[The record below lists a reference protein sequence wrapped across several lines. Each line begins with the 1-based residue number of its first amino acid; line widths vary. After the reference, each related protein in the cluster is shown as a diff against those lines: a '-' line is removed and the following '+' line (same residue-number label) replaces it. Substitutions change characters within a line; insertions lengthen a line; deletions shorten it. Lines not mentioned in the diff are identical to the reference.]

1 MISAV
6 ARIVDDTQARI
17 RETIITHMPKEAE
30 ITRIEFEG
38 PRLAIY
44 VKNVGLLLEQSHIVT
59 EIVNLLHK
67 RVVIRSDPSIRLKET
82 EAERLIKGIVPT
94 EADIT
99 EINFDP
105 SLGEVVIEAKKPGLA
120 IGKDGSTLQE
130 IIKKTSWRPRVLR
143 APPLPSKIIASSR
156 HILHSE
162 SEERSRI
169 FRDVGERIFRPRL
182 AKTSSVFFTPLG
194 GFHEVGRS
202 AMLVETEESCVL
214 MDCGISAGAD
224 LPIYAYPRLD
234 SDEFEIEKLDAVII
248 SHAHLDHCG
257 LVPFLYKYGYDGPVY
272 CSEPTSVLMTLL
284 QLDYLDIFGKEGGHP
299 PYDQKDVREA
309 VLHTIP
315 VKYGVVT
322 DVAPDIK
329 LTLHNAGHIIGS
341 SIVHLH
347 IGEGLHNVVYS
358 VDWDTPVTVIDPDG
372 FVQIKKIGEL
382 VDALMLQHKPS
393 KGFVERTPNLEGW
406 KTFAFDP
413 ETYETRVVPI
423 TSFLRHPVT
432 EDLYEVRTTTGR
444 RVRVTG
450 SHNVFVARNGH
461 ITATPTRYLLKG
473 DYIIAARNIPR
484 LDHVQPIVELDERE
498 FHVFWNN
505 KINLR
510 SMLAQHATKV
520 ASSFPNNQREIMRW
534 IREHYERGA
543 YRTEIARKYHAK
555 ASRVRETFN
564 QLGIIDSPR
573 LKANL
578 PKRFEL
584 TPQFARFLG
593 YFASEGSTEGNTV
606 VVTNYSKEIRDDCI
620 STIQPLFDCSLFE
633 DNREVRFYSRSL
645 KKLLAVIGALGSA
658 YTKRVPPSI
667 LSGPDINVCEFLRG
681 YFVGDGSLR
690 IRSTGCSISA
700 NSKSEHLLQDV
711 AFLLLRIGV
720 PVTFDYNRTARMYG
734 INIYGMDGIRRFLDN
749 VKIEDW
755 SRALIAV
762 NPRMSK
768 SAYWDRT
775 PLKALSPILQAR
787 LAKTAY
793 KNAKSVGRGQLASLL
808 QFAERDDLRISS
820 SPFIY
825 DEVKDVRKVKPTR
838 PFVYDLSVSG
848 HENFLG
854 GSGFLFLHNT
864 GDFKFGRT
872 MLLEPATCS
881 FPRAETLIMESTY
894 GAPEDVMSDRET
906 VEGRLAQLVNETAEK
921 GGRVLIPTL
930 AVGRAQEIMLVL
942 NAYMKD
948 KRIKELPIFL
958 EGMISEATAIH
969 TAYPEYLSRDL
980 REQILYKDI
989 NPFQSDYF
997 TNVDHPSEREKI
1009 ATGPPCI
1016 VLATSGMMEG
1026 GPAIDYFRY
1035 MAPDEKNTLI
1045 FVSYQVEG
1053 TLGNRLKN
1061 GAREVSLMGRNGKV
1075 EAIKVNLR
1083 VDSVEGFSGH
1093 SDRNQLLGFLKRVSP
1108 RPSRVIMGHGE
1119 RRKTDLFAH
1128 QVSRILRLRT
1138 TAPDIM
1144 ETLRLR

>member
-1 MISAV
+1 M

-17 RETIITHMPKEAE
+17 RETIVTHMPKEAE

-44 VKNVGLLLEQSHIVT
+44 VKNVGLLLEQSYIVT

-67 RVVIRSDPSIRLKET
+67 RVVVRSDPSIRLKEI
-82 EAERLIKGIVPT
+82 ESERLIKGTVPA
-94 EADIT
+94 EADMT

-105 SLGEVVIEAKKPGLA
+105 SLGEVIIEAKKPGLA
-120 IGKDGSTLQE
+120 IGKDGITLQE

-169 FRDVGERIFRPRL
+169 FRDVGERIFRQRL

-202 AMLVETEESCVL
+202 AMLVETEESTVL
-214 MDCGISAGAD
+214 LDCGISAGAD

-234 SDEFEIEKLDAVII
+234 SDAFDIEKLDAVIL

-257 LVPFLYKYGYDGPVY
+257 LIPFLYKYGYDGPIY

-347 IGEGLHNVVYS
+347 IGEGLHNLVYS
-358 VDWDTPVTVIDPDG
+358 
-372 FVQIKKIGEL
+372 
-382 VDALMLQHKPS
+382 
-393 KGFVERTPNLEGW
+393 
-406 KTFAFDP
+406 
-413 ETYETRVVPI
+413 
-423 TSFLRHPVT
+423 
-432 EDLYEVRTTTGR
+432 
-444 RVRVTG
+444 
-450 SHNVFVARNGH
+450 
-461 ITATPTRYLLKG
+461 
-473 DYIIAARNIPR
+473 
-484 LDHVQPIVELDERE
+484 
-498 FHVFWNN
+498 
-505 KINLR
+505 
-510 SMLAQHATKV
+510 
-520 ASSFPNNQREIMRW
+520 
-534 IREHYERGA
+534 
-543 YRTEIARKYHAK
+543 
-555 ASRVRETFN
+555 
-564 QLGIIDSPR
+564 
-573 LKANL
+573 
-578 PKRFEL
+578 
-584 TPQFARFLG
+584 
-593 YFASEGSTEGNTV
+593 
-606 VVTNYSKEIRDDCI
+606 
-620 STIQPLFDCSLFE
+620 
-633 DNREVRFYSRSL
+633 
-645 KKLLAVIGALGSA
+645 
-658 YTKRVPPSI
+658 
-667 LSGPDINVCEFLRG
+667 
-681 YFVGDGSLR
+681 
-690 IRSTGCSISA
+690 
-700 NSKSEHLLQDV
+700 
-711 AFLLLRIGV
+711 
-720 PVTFDYNRTARMYG
+720 
-734 INIYGMDGIRRFLDN
+734 
-749 VKIEDW
+749 
-755 SRALIAV
+755 
-762 NPRMSK
+762 
-768 SAYWDRT
+768 
-775 PLKALSPILQAR
+775 
-787 LAKTAY
+787 
-793 KNAKSVGRGQLASLL
+793 
-808 QFAERDDLRISS
+808 
-820 SPFIY
+820 
-825 DEVKDVRKVKPTR
+825 
-838 PFVYDLSVSG
+838 
-848 HENFLG
+848 
-854 GSGFLFLHNT
+854 

-881 FPRAETLIMESTY
+881 FPRVETLVMESTY

-906 VEGRLAQLVNETAEK
+906 VEGRLAKIVNETAER

-942 NAYMKD
+942 NAYMKN
-948 KRIKELPIFL
+948 KLIKELPIFL

-1009 ATGPPCI
+1009 AQGAPCI
-1016 VLATSGMMEG
+1016 ILATSGMMEG

-1035 MAPDEKNTLI
+1035 MAADEKNTLV
-1045 FVSYQVEG
+1045 FVSYQEEG

-1075 EAIKVNLR
+1075 EALKVNLH
-1083 VDSVEGFSGH
+1083 VDAVEGFSGH
-1093 SDRNQLLGFLKRVSP
+1093 SDRNQLFAFLKRISP
-1108 RPSRVIMGHGE
+1108 RPTRVIMGHGE

-1128 QVSRILRLRT
+1128 QVSRILKLRT
-1138 TAPDIM
+1138 VAPDNL

>member
-1 MISAV
+1 M
-6 ARIVDDTQARI
+6 ARVVDDTQARI

-44 VKNVGLLLEQSHIVT
+44 VKNVALLLEQSYIVT

-67 RVVIRSDPSIRLKET
+67 RVVVRADPSIRLKET
-82 EAERLIKGIVPT
+82 ESERLIKGIVPP
-94 EADIT
+94 EAEIT

-130 IIKKTSWRPRVLR
+130 IIKTTSWRPRVLR
-143 APPLPSKIIASSR
+143 APPLPSKIITSSR

-162 SEERSRI
+162 TEERSRI

-182 AKTSSVFFTPLG
+182 SKTSSVFFTPLG

-224 LPIYAYPRLD
+224 IPLYAYPRID
-234 SDEFEIEKLDAVII
+234 SDDFDIDKLDAVII

-257 LVPFLYKYGYDGPVY
+257 FVPFLYKYGYDGPVY

-315 VKYGVVT
+315 IKYGVVT

-358 VDWDTPVTVIDPDG
+358 VDRNSPVTVVDPNG
-372 FVQIKKIGEL
+372 LVQIKEIGEL
-382 VDALMLQHKPS
+382 VDRQMARHRPS
-393 KGFVERTPNLEGW
+393 KGFVERVPNLEGW
-406 KTFAFDP
+406 RTFAFDP
-413 ETYETRVVPI
+413 ITYETKIVPI
-423 TSFLRHPVT
+423 SSFLRHPIT
-432 EDLYEVRTTTGR
+432 EDLYEVKTATGR
-444 RVRVTG
+444 KVRVTG
-450 SHNVFVARNGH
+450 SHSLFIAKNGRIAVVTARELH
-461 ITATPTRYLLKG
+461 KG
-473 DYIIAARNIPR
+473 DYIVAAKNIPR
-484 LDHVQPIVELDERE
+484 LPATEPFIELDESE

-505 KINLR
+505 RAKLR
-510 SMLAQHATKV
+510 SILALKAGAVDSKFPAQQH
-520 ASSFPNNQREIMRW
+520 EIMRW
-534 IREHYERGA
+534 VREHYERGA
-543 YRTEIARKYHAK
+543 YRSEIAEKYHAK
-555 ASRVRETFN
+555 AARIRSIFE
-564 QLGIIDSPR
+564 QLEIIDSPR

-578 PKRFEL
+578 PKHFRVYPL
-584 TPQFARFLG
+584 FARFLG
-593 YFASEGSTEGNTV
+593 YFASEGSTHGNTV
-606 VVTNYSKEIRDDCI
+606 VVTNYSKDIRNDCV
-620 STIQPLFDCSLFE
+620 SAIQPTFDCKFYQ
-633 DNREVRFYSRSL
+633 DYREVRFHSRSL
-645 KKLLAVIGALGSA
+645 KKLLAVIGALGTAHS
-658 YTKRVPPSI
+658 KRVPPII
-667 LSGPDINVCEFLRG
+667 LSGPEANACEFLRG
-681 YFVGDGSLR
+681 YFAGDGSLR
-690 IRSTGCSISA
+690 IRSKGCSISA
-700 NSKSEHLLQDV
+700 TSKSELLIQDV

-720 PVTFDYNRTARMYG
+720 PVTFDYNRYTKMHTITISG
-734 INIYGMDGIRRFLDN
+734 LDGIRRFLEK
-749 VKIEDW
+749 VKIDAW
-755 SRALIAV
+755 SRALTAV
-762 NPRMSK
+762 NPQMNK
-768 SAYWDRT
+768 SAFWDRT
-775 PLKALSPILQAR
+775 PLAAFSPKLQAQ
-787 LAKTAY
+787 LLKTAY
-793 KNAKSVGRGQLASLL
+793 RNAKSIGSGQLANLL
-808 QFAERDDLRISS
+808 QLLNHEDRQIAY

-825 DEVKDVRKVKPTR
+825 DAVKNIRKVRPTGR
-838 PFVYDLSVSG
+838 FVYDLSVSG
-848 HENFLG
+848 YENFLG
-854 GSGFLFLHNT
+854 GDGFFFLHNT

-881 FPRAETLIMESTY
+881 FPRAESLIMESTY
-894 GAPEDVMSDRET
+894 GGPDDVMFDRET
-906 VEGRLAQLVNETAEK
+906 VEGRLAQIVNETAEK
-921 GGRVLIPTL
+921 GGRILIPTL

-942 NAYMKD
+942 NAYMKN
-948 KRIKELPIFL
+948 KQIKELPIFL

-969 TAYPEYLSRDL
+969 TAYPEYLSRDV
-980 REQILYKDI
+980 REQILYKDV

-1016 VLATSGMMEG
+1016 ILATSGMMEG

-1035 MAPDEKNTLI
+1035 MAADEKNTLV

-1061 GAREVSLMGRNGKV
+1061 GAREVSLMGRNGRV
-1075 EAIKVNLR
+1075 EALKVNLR
-1083 VDSVEGFSGH
+1083 VEAVEGFSGH
-1093 SDRNQLLGFLKRVSP
+1093 SDRNQLLAFLKRVSP
-1108 RPSRVIMGHGE
+1108 RPTRVIMGHGE

-1128 QVSRILRLRT
+1128 QVSRIFKLRT
-1138 TAPDIM
+1138 VAPDVL

>member
-1 MISAV
+1 M
-6 ARIVDDTQARI
+6 ARIVDDTQVRI

-44 VKNVGLLLEQSHIVT
+44 VKNVGLLLEQSYIVT

-67 RVVIRSDPSIRLKET
+67 RVVVRSDPSIRLKET
-82 EAERLIKGIVPT
+82 ESERLIKGIVPA
-94 EADIT
+94 EAEIT

-182 AKTSSVFFTPLG
+182 SKTSSVFFTPLG

-214 MDCGISAGAD
+214 MDCGISAGAN
-224 LPIYAYPRLD
+224 LPLYAYPRID
-234 SDEFEIEKLDAVII
+234 SDDFDIEKLDAVII

-257 LVPFLYKYGYDGPVY
+257 FVPFLYKYGYDGPVY

-358 VDWDTPVTVIDPDG
+358 
-372 FVQIKKIGEL
+372 
-382 VDALMLQHKPS
+382 
-393 KGFVERTPNLEGW
+393 
-406 KTFAFDP
+406 
-413 ETYETRVVPI
+413 
-423 TSFLRHPVT
+423 
-432 EDLYEVRTTTGR
+432 
-444 RVRVTG
+444 
-450 SHNVFVARNGH
+450 
-461 ITATPTRYLLKG
+461 
-473 DYIIAARNIPR
+473 
-484 LDHVQPIVELDERE
+484 
-498 FHVFWNN
+498 
-505 KINLR
+505 
-510 SMLAQHATKV
+510 
-520 ASSFPNNQREIMRW
+520 
-534 IREHYERGA
+534 
-543 YRTEIARKYHAK
+543 
-555 ASRVRETFN
+555 
-564 QLGIIDSPR
+564 
-573 LKANL
+573 
-578 PKRFEL
+578 
-584 TPQFARFLG
+584 
-593 YFASEGSTEGNTV
+593 
-606 VVTNYSKEIRDDCI
+606 
-620 STIQPLFDCSLFE
+620 
-633 DNREVRFYSRSL
+633 
-645 KKLLAVIGALGSA
+645 
-658 YTKRVPPSI
+658 
-667 LSGPDINVCEFLRG
+667 
-681 YFVGDGSLR
+681 
-690 IRSTGCSISA
+690 
-700 NSKSEHLLQDV
+700 
-711 AFLLLRIGV
+711 
-720 PVTFDYNRTARMYG
+720 
-734 INIYGMDGIRRFLDN
+734 
-749 VKIEDW
+749 
-755 SRALIAV
+755 
-762 NPRMSK
+762 
-768 SAYWDRT
+768 
-775 PLKALSPILQAR
+775 
-787 LAKTAY
+787 
-793 KNAKSVGRGQLASLL
+793 
-808 QFAERDDLRISS
+808 
-820 SPFIY
+820 
-825 DEVKDVRKVKPTR
+825 
-838 PFVYDLSVSG
+838 
-848 HENFLG
+848 
-854 GSGFLFLHNT
+854 

-906 VEGRLAQLVNETAEK
+906 VEGRLANIVNETAER
-921 GGRVLIPTL
+921 GGRILIPTL

-942 NAYMKD
+942 NSYMKN
-948 KRIKELPIFL
+948 KQIKELPIFL

-1016 VLATSGMMEG
+1016 ILATSGMMEG

-1035 MAPDEKNTLI
+1035 MAGDEKNSLV

-1061 GAREVSLMGRNGKV
+1061 GARDVSLMGRNGKV
-1075 EAIKVNLR
+1075 EALKINLH

-1093 SDRNQLLGFLKRVSP
+1093 SDRNQLLAFLKRVSP

-1128 QVSRILRLRT
+1128 QVSRMFKLRT
-1138 TAPDIM
+1138 VAPDVL

>member
-1 MISAV
+1 M
-6 ARIVDDTQARI
+6 ARVVDDTQARI
-17 RETIITHMPKEAE
+17 RETIVTHMPKEAE

-44 VKNVGLLLEQSHIVT
+44 VKNVGLLLEQSYIVT

-67 RVVIRSDPSIRLKET
+67 RVVVRSDPSIRLKEL
-82 EAERLIKGIVPT
+82 ESERLIKGIVPA

-182 AKTSSVFFTPLG
+182 TKTSSVFLTPLG

-224 LPIYAYPRLD
+224 LPQYAYPRLD
-234 SDEFEIEKLDAVII
+234 SDSFDIEKLDAVIL

-257 LVPFLYKYGYDGPVY
+257 LIPYLYKYGFDGPTY
-272 CSEPTSVLMTLL
+272 CSEPTAVLMTLL
-284 QLDYLDIFGKEGGHP
+284 QLDYLDIFNKEGGHP
-299 PYDQKDVREA
+299 PYDQKDVRET

-358 VDWDTPVTVIDPDG
+358 VDWDSPVTVIDPKG
-372 FVQIKKIGEL
+372 GVQIKKIGEL
-382 VDALMLQHKPS
+382 VDTLMLKHKPW
-393 KGFVERTPNLEGW
+393 KGFVERLPNFEGW

-413 ETYETRVVPI
+413 ATFETKTVPI
-423 TSFLRHPVT
+423 TSFMRHPISET
-432 EDLYEVRTTTGR
+432 LYEVRTATGR
-444 RVRVTG
+444 KVRVTG
-450 SHNVFVARNGH
+450 SHSVFIAKNGH
-461 ITATPTRYLLKG
+461 ILATPVRELRKG
-473 DYIIAARNIPR
+473 DYVIAAKSIPH
-484 LDHVQPIVELDERE
+484 LETAQPFVELDERN

-505 KINLR
+505 PTELR
-510 SMLAQHATKV
+510 SILSEHAEKVGSKFPTKKLEV
-520 ASSFPNNQREIMRW
+520 MRW

-543 YRTEIARKYHAK
+543 YRSHIAKKYHAK
-555 ASRVRETFN
+555 ASRVRSMFSE
-564 QLGIIDSPR
+564 LGIVDSPR
-573 LKANL
+573 LKATL
-578 PKRFEL
+578 PKQFPIAPE
-584 TPQFARFLG
+584 FARFLG
-593 YFASEGSTEGNTV
+593 YFAAEGSTQGNTV
-606 VVTNYSKEIRDDCI
+606 VVANHSKAVRDQCVDA
-620 STIQPLFDCSLFE
+620 IQAQFDCNVLK
-633 DNREVRFYSRSL
+633 DYQQVRFYSRSL
-645 KKLLAVIGALGSA
+645 KKLLALLGALGKA
-658 YTKRVPPSI
+658 RTKRVPSTI
-667 LSGPDINVCEFLRG
+667 LSGTEVNACEFLRG

-690 IRSTGCSISA
+690 IRASGCSISA
-700 NSKSEHLLQDV
+700 NSKSESLLQDV

-720 PVTFDYNRTARMYG
+720 PVTFDYNRTARMHG
-734 INIYGMDGIRRFLDN
+734 INIYGMEGIRRFLEK

-762 NPRMSK
+762 NPKMSK

-775 PLKALSPILQAR
+775 PLATLSPTFQAR
-787 LAKTAY
+787 LAKTPY
-793 KNAKSVGRGQLASLL
+793 KNAKSIGGGQLAGLL
-808 QFAERDDLRISS
+808 QFAEPDDHQIVS

-825 DEVKDVRKVKPTR
+825 DEVKSVKQVKPTR
-838 PFVYDLSVSG
+838 PYVYDLSVAG

-906 VEGRLAQLVNETAEK
+906 VEGKLARIVNETAER
-921 GGRVLIPTL
+921 GGRILIPTL

-942 NAYMKD
+942 NAYMKN
-948 KRIKELPIFL
+948 KQIKELPIFL

-980 REQILYKDI
+980 REQILYKDV

-997 TNVDHPSEREKI
+997 TNVDHPAEREKI
-1009 ATGPPCI
+1009 ATGPPCVI
-1016 VLATSGMMEG
+1016 LATSGMMEG

-1035 MAPDEKNTLI
+1035 MAGDEKNSLV

-1061 GAREVSLMGRNGKV
+1061 GAREVSLMGRNGKL
-1075 EAIKVNLR
+1075 EALKVNLH

-1093 SDRNQLLGFLKRVSP
+1093 SDRNQLFGFLKRVSP

-1128 QVSRILRLRT
+1128 QVSRILKLRT
-1138 TAPDIM
+1138 VAPDNL